1 MSTFRLKRLH
11 AQNNIMI
18 KLCAEDNALEAEY
31 TRKKSRG
38 IPESHTDMQALR
50 AKIAEATRKSYA
62 AFATFKKIYDQ
73 DKPTFQGVQLNEV
86 EKYHVAKVKFILE
99 QIQMLPVS
107 GGVAGEGD
115 LRELHRRLREDLKG
129 ERQLLVKLLLRSAEA
144 CKVLNFGVSAVGLTC
159 LTDAESEKGN
169 GIHRDE
175 GVDQKVGIGRLESA
189 MKRDEGFDQ
198 MHGRSRSESVMKRDE
213 ATGQKLG
220 RGRSESVRRRDEPI
234 GNIENMM
241 GELEEDLMVYL
252 QSW

>member
-1 MSTFRLKRLH
+1 
-11 AQNNIMI
+11 MI

-144 CKVLNFGVSAVGLTC
+144 Y
-159 LTDAESEKGN
+159 AESEKGN

-220 RGRSESVRRRDEPI
+220 RGGMVIDRAILDGTVSESSSRLSSSIMCVSQLRI
-234 GNIENMM
+234 N
-241 GELEEDLMVYL
+241 ELRVTGGLKESKEK
-252 QSW
+252 